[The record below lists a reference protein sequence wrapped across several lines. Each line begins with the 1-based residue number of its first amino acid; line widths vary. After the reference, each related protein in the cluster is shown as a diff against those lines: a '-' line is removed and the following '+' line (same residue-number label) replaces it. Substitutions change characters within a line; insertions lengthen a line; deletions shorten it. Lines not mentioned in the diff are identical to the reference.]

1 MNARS
6 EVFELFLEGRQ
17 VQEAVL
23 GLFHTLLFHRTL
35 GKFHYKREGSY
46 SVGTVGFEDI
56 SCDFVDFTYVRCA
69 SDELHETL
77 NRDVLAFSE
86 RLRSLDGPRTGQ
98 IWLEF
103 FQKRRT
109 HWLLPTEN
117 IPWEVWSIRV
127 NVLSLPNEQE
137 RQKQRSSLGAQLGEK
152 VVAVAA
158 SLNRHQYLP
167 RVPSQPD
174 LELVFDTRYR
184 DVQPYHFKV
193 GYQTSGPC
201 NNPSMGSTV
210 RKLLKDTLAF

>member
-1 MNARS
+1 M
-6 EVFELFLEGRQ
+6 FLEGRQ

-23 GLFHTLLFHRTL
+23 SLFHTLLFHRTL

-56 SCDFVDFTYVRCA
+56 SCDFVDFTY
-69 SDELHETL
+69 
-77 NRDVLAFSE
+77 
-86 RLRSLDGPRTGQ
+86 

-117 IPWEVWSIRV
+117 IPWEVWSVRV

-137 RQKQRSSLGAQLGEK
+137 RQKQRSSLGEQLSEK

-193 GYQTSGPC
+193 GLPDHWAVQQPVH
-201 NNPSMGSTV
+201 GSTV